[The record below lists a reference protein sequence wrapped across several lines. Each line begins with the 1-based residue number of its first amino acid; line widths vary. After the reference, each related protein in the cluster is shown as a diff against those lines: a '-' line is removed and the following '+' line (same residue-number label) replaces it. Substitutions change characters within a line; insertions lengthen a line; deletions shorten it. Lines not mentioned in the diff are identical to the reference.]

1 MIQFQMYADNRLI
14 HENRF
19 QTKEEKKLSNLILC
33 NYYMGFFFLIIFFM
47 GLSPLIY
54 SRKYF
59 LPRRE
64 PNFR

>member
-14 HENRF
+14 HDNRI
-19 QTKEEKKLSNLILC
+19 QTKEGKKLSNLILC
-33 NYYMGFFFLIIFFM
+33 NYYMGYFFFM